1 MAKKQSFGDKT
12 SKTKNTGK
20 SCIKLIR
27 SDRSSKTGALR
38 FFDDMVQIP
47 EGKTADG
54 VVNELLAKKA

>member
-12 SKTKNTGK
+12 STTKNTGK

-54 VVNELLAKKA
+54 VVKELLAKKA

>member
-1 MAKKQSFGDKT
+1 MAKKQSFLDKT
-12 SKTKNTGK
+12 GKTKKTGK

-27 SDRSSKTGALR
+27 SERSSKTGSLR

-54 VVNELLAKKA
+54 VVKELLAQKA

>member
-1 MAKKQSFGDKT
+1 MAKKQSFRDKT
-12 SKTKNTGK
+12 GKTKNTGK

-54 VVNELLAKKA
+54 VVKELLAKKA

>member
-12 SKTKNTGK
+12 GKGKNNGK

-27 SDRSSKTGALR
+27 SERSSKTGVLR

-47 EGKTADG
+47 VGKSADG
-54 VVNELLAKKA
+54 VVKELLDKKV

>member
-1 MAKKQSFGDKT
+1 MAKKQSFGDKI

-38 FFDDMVQIP
+38 FFDAIVQIP
-47 EGKTADG
+47 EGKSADG
-54 VVNELLAKKA
+54 VVKELLAKKA

>member
-12 SKTKNTGK
+12 GKTKKTGK

-27 SDRSSKTGALR
+27 SERSSKTGALR

-47 EGKTADG
+47 EGKSAEG
-54 VVNELLAKKA
+54 VVKELLINKV

>member
-12 SKTKNTGK
+12 GKTKNAGK

-27 SDRSSKTGALR
+27 SERSLKTGALR

-47 EGKTADG
+47 EGKSADG
-54 VVNELLAKKA
+54 VVKELLAKKV

>member
-1 MAKKQSFGDKT
+1 MAKKQSFWDKT
-12 SKTKNTGK
+12 GKAKKKGK

-27 SDRSSKTGALR
+27 SERSSKTGAMR

-54 VVNELLAKKA
+54 VVKELLAKKA

>member
-12 SKTKNTGK
+12 SKTKNKGND
-20 SCIKLIR
+20 CIKLIR

-54 VVNELLAKKA
+54 VVKELLAKKA

>member
-12 SKTKNTGK
+12 EKTKNTGK
-20 SCIKLIR
+20 GCIKLIR

-54 VVNELLAKKA
+54 VVKELLAKKA